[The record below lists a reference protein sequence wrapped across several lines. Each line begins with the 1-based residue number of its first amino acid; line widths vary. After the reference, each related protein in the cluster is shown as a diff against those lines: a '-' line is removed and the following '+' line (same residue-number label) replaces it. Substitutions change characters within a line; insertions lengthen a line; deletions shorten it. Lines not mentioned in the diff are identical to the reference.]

1 MDENVAQDYRENGV
15 EWLNGQDTVTFS
27 FSQKKYINK
36 VRALAEKY
44 PDEVKIYAENND
56 GSITGNLPLK
66 FVKISAPRQVSMD
79 DERRAILSQ
88 RMKSLHKTK
97 VKEGESQDG
106 TDS

>member
-27 FSQKKYINK
+27 FSQKRFINK
-36 VRALAEKY
+36 IRFLAEKY

-66 FVKISAPRQVSMD
+66 FVKISAPRQTTMD

-88 RMKSLHKTK
+88 RMKLMRQTK
-97 VKEGESQDG
+97 AKEGERQNG
-106 TDS
+106 

>member
-1 MDENVAQDYRENGV
+1 MDENIAQDYRENGV

-27 FSQKKYINK
+27 FSQKKFINK
-36 VRALAEKY
+36 VRALAEKF

-88 RMKSLHKTK
+88 RMKLMRQTK
-97 VKEGESQDG
+97 AKEEKE
-106 TDS
+106 

>member
-1 MDENVAQDYRENGV
+1 MDENIAQDYRENGV

-27 FSQKKYINK
+27 FSQKKFINK

-88 RMKSLHKTK
+88 RMKLMRQTK
-97 VKEGESQDG
+97 VKEEKE
-106 TDS
+106 

>member
-1 MDENVAQDYRENGV
+1 MDENIAHDYRENGV

-27 FSQKKYINK
+27 FSQKKFINK

-79 DERRAILSQ
+79 DEKKAILVERLQHSRQ
-88 RMKSLHKTK
+88 TK
-97 VKEGESQDG
+97 VKEEKE
-106 TDS
+106 

>member
-1 MDENVAQDYRENGV
+1 MDENIAQDYRENGV

-27 FSQKKYINK
+27 FSQKKFINK
-36 VRALAEKY
+36 VRSLAEKY

-79 DERRAILSQ
+79 DEKKAILVERLQHSRQ
-88 RMKSLHKTK
+88 TK
-97 VKEGESQDG
+97 VKEEKE
-106 TDS
+106 

>member
-1 MDENVAQDYRENGV
+1 MDENIAHDYRENGV

-66 FVKISAPRQVSMD
+66 FIKISAPRQVSMD
-79 DERRAILSQ
+79 DEKKAILVERLQHSRQ
-88 RMKSLHKTK
+88 TK
-97 VKEGESQDG
+97 VKEEKE
-106 TDS
+106 

>member
-1 MDENVAQDYRENGV
+1 MDENIAQDYRENGV

-27 FSQKKYINK
+27 FSQKKFINK

-79 DERRAILSQ
+79 DEKKAILVERLQHSRQ
-88 RMKSLHKTK
+88 TK
-97 VKEGESQDG
+97 VKEEKE
-106 TDS
+106 

>member
-1 MDENVAQDYRENGV
+1 MDENIAQDYRENGV

-27 FSQKKYINK
+27 FSQKKFINK

-66 FVKISAPRQVSMD
+66 FVKISAPRQTTMD
-79 DERRAILSQ
+79 NERRAIWAQ
-88 RMKSLHKTK
+88 RMQLIRQTK
-97 VKEGESQDG
+97 VKEEKE
-106 TDS
+106 

>member
-1 MDENVAQDYRENGV
+1 MDENIAHDYRENGV

-79 DERRAILSQ
+79 DEKKAILVERLQHSRQ
-88 RMKSLHKTK
+88 TK
-97 VKEGESQDG
+97 VKEEKE
-106 TDS
+106 

>member
-1 MDENVAQDYRENGV
+1 MDENVAQDYRENGI

-27 FSQKKYINK
+27 FSQKKFINK

-66 FVKISAPRQVSMD
+66 FVKISAPRQITMD
-79 DERRAILSQ
+79 DETKANLAERLRLN
-88 RMKSLHKTK
+88 REKK
-97 VKEGESQDG
+97 VKERKL
-106 TDS
+106 